1 MHPHKNQRAMTI
13 FHLLFATLAIVMIAY
28 QLRHY
33 SFVSTA
39 LLHERKTK
47 NNHKNTIRQQP
58 TVSIIIPA
66 HNEER
71 VIEKLLQRTTELNYP
86 KEKLQVIVVDDAST
100 DNTQSIIKKYT
111 KQHPHIKLIH
121 RHKATTKAAALNE
134 ATKHAKGEI
143 IYFFDADYLPD
154 HDFIQKAN
162 TPFQNPKTGCVQ
174 TNIKV
179 SNETTTVSKTVSLER
194 IGSYRIDQLARH
206 ILGLIPQFGGTAG
219 GIRRSLLESIGGFN
233 TQALTEDTDLT
244 IQIYLKGY
252 KISYLHD
259 TGSYEEA
266 VENWRSYWK
275 QRKRWAT
282 GHMQCACKHLW
293 PLIKSPK
300 LSLKEKIDGILLLNI
315 YTVPI
320 LVGLGWLLAAVC
332 LLLNTQLWTGQTA
345 LIITLIYLAAG
356 NIAPLS
362 GILVGA
368 ALEKR
373 IKLCKY
379 TPALLIAFTLNVFIC
394 TKAAID
400 IATSKI
406 LRKPLTTWNKTTHN
420 GTQKP

>member
-1 MHPHKNQRAMTI
+1 MTI
-13 FHLLFATLAIVMIAY
+13 FHPLFALLALVMIAY
-28 QLRHY
+28 LLRHY
-33 SFVSTA
+33 NFVSTV

-47 NNHKNTIRQQP
+47 NTHKNTTHQQP

-66 HNEER
+66 HNEEK
-71 VIEKLLQRTTELNYP
+71 VIETLLQRITELNYP
-86 KEKLQVIVVDDAST
+86 KEKLDVIAIDDAST
-100 DNTQSIIKKYT
+100 DTTQNIIKKFT
-111 KQHPHIKLIH
+111 KQHNHIKLIH
-121 RHKATTKAAALNE
+121 RNKATTKAAAVNE

-143 IYFFDADYLPD
+143 IYFFDADYLPN
-154 HDFIQKAN
+154 HDFIEKAN
-162 TPFQNPKTGCVQ
+162 TAFQNHKIGCVQ
-174 TNIKV
+174 THIKV
-179 SNETTTVSKTVSLER
+179 SNETTIVSKTVSLER
-194 IGSYRIDQLARH
+194 IGSYRIDQLARD

-219 GIRRSLLESIGGFN
+219 GIRRSLLEALGGFN
-233 TQALTEDTDLT
+233 TEALTEDTDLT

-252 KISYLHD
+252 KISYIHN

-282 GHMQCACKHLW
+282 GHMQCAHKYLW
-293 PLIKSPK
+293 PLIRSRK

-320 LVGLGWLLAAVC
+320 LVGTGWLLTATC
-332 LLLNTQLWTGQTA
+332 LLLNTQLWTGPTA

-373 IKLCKY
+373 LNLCKY
-379 TPALLIAFTLNVFIC
+379 TPILIVAFTLNVFIC

-400 IATSKI
+400 ITIAKI
-406 LRKPLTTWNKTTHN
+406 RRKPLTKWNKTTHN
-420 GTQKP
+420 GTTH